1 MIIDPLSERKLFRVF
16 SILKDQTGLDTFD
29 AKDHHKSN
37 DVEKV
42 LKSRTFVPKKTQV
55 WVLPKCKCGVPCA

>member
-29 AKDHHKSN
+29 AKDHHKKN

-42 LKSRTFVPKKTQV
+42 LKSRTFVPKN
-55 WVLPKCKCGVPCA
+55 P

>member
-29 AKDHHKSN
+29 AKDHHKN
-37 DVEKV
+37 KDVEKV
-42 LKSRTFVPKKTQV
+42 LKSRTFVPKKPGLGFV
-55 WVLPKCKCGVPCA
+55 PKCKCGVPCA